1 MHGVPAADGCGAEVL
16 GNRLGRHRAKGV
28 LVDHRCVV
36 RFRRVLH
43 QELPVAADQVLLAA
57 DRHEVGE
64 RPTGQADV
72 DVAHHVLE
80 WRRGVG
86 ARHKEESRLLREPHP
101 LQRPLRLA
109 EARRHLL
116 GVRKAAECTAC
127 GIEGPSVWMAGSRVS
142 AHGQTLAC
150 WAGTRMQ
157 GSRLDEI
164 QSQALTIWA
173 DDAAREATR
182 LLTRQCRSAM
192 RADICPGADLVVLAP
207 HNERARSAGKID
219 TDEASWLV
227 DLFFAARQHP
237 RRPKEVLHLLIVPPL
252 AMK

>member
-127 GIEGPSVWMAGSRVS
+127 GIEGPSV
-142 AHGQTLAC
+142 
-150 WAGTRMQ
+150 
-157 GSRLDEI
+157 
-164 QSQALTIWA
+164 IWA